1 MKKTIL
7 KEEVDQILQQSFWN
21 QSGLSLKEDTA
32 PVAEAPKAEEEVK
45 DEAPSEEAHVC
56 PLCESKLEAD
66 ISDDQLKEHVEMIAS
81 IITEM
86 EDITDEEIEDASES
100 EDDEVEESVDDSDEL
115 EEASCTT
122 GPKMKDAKKQAGAMK
137 KLMKNKG

>member
-21 QSGLSLKEDTA
+21 HSGLSLKEDTV
-32 PVAEAPKAEEEVK
+32 PVVEAPAAEKEETLN
-45 DEAPSEEAHVC
+45 EEAHVC

-66 ISDDQLKEHVEMIAS
+66 ISDEQLKEHVEMIAS

-86 EDITDEEIEDASES
+86 EDITDEEIEDASEV
-100 EDDEVEESVDDSDEL
+100 EEEATEESVDDSDEL

-137 KLMKNKG
+137 KLMKKKG